1 SSHGSAYRVIVTVDA
16 ATFAAALN
24 GEVQPGLLPAELPDG
39 QPLSA
44 AALAEISCSA
54 EMVPV
59 LFDQVGNP
67 LDVGRTQYPFPAK
80 QRLAIA
86 VRDKHCTFPGC
97 TAPPAWCDV
106 HHTTPFSRG
115 GKTSVS
121 TGTLVCGRHHRHV
134 HTTGMTAHLVD
145 GQIVWS
151 TDPPD
156 RTTEDGS
163 TSAAV
168 DDLVRRF
175 LARLRRSSP

>member
-1 SSHGSAYRVIVTVDA
+1 
-16 ATFAAALN
+16 
-24 GEVQPGLLPAELPDG
+24 
-39 QPLSA
+39 
-44 AALAEISCSA
+44 
-54 EMVPV
+54 MVPV
-59 LFDQVGNP
+59 LFDTVGNP

-86 VRDKHCTFPGC
+86 LRDQHCTFPGC

-121 TGTLVCGRHHRHV
+121 TGTLLCGRHHRHV
-134 HTTGMTAHLVD
+134 HATGMTARLVD
-145 GQIVWS
+145 GHITWS

-156 RTTEDGS
+156 HPPHPAPPAAPSRAT
-163 TSAAV
+163 AAV

-175 LARLRRSSP
+175 LARLRR